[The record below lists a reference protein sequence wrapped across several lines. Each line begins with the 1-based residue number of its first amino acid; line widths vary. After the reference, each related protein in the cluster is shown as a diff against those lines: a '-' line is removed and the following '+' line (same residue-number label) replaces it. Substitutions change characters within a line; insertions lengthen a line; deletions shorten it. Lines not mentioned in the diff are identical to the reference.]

1 MRRLW
6 HRLSSS
12 YDSLTGDPFEMFKEV
27 HLVASAHSSH
37 GRPSRAYRAAE
48 TRSASMG
55 AQQGRVASNR
65 LAW

>member
-12 YDSLTGDPFEMFKEV
+12 YDSLTGDPFEMFKDV

-37 GRPSRAYRAAE
+37 GRP
-48 TRSASMG
+48 
-55 AQQGRVASNR
+55 
-65 LAW
+65 